1 MTKINRILHLFSQ
14 SCCLVGSCV
23 ILLVGSCT
31 ALRGS
36 NQPLVPTRA
45 YHLRLE
51 LLPGSGEASLYAVL
65 GQTPA
70 ISLMRKAVY
79 LPCIDLRPIQYS
91 LDIRLNDDTQLQY
104 LLTGLRSA
112 GIRVESVERNNP
124 D

>member
-1 MTKINRILHLFSQ
+1 
-14 SCCLVGSCV
+14 
-23 ILLVGSCT
+23 
-31 ALRGS
+31 
-36 NQPLVPTRA
+36 
-45 YHLRLE
+45 
-51 LLPGSGEASLYAVL
+51 
-65 GQTPA
+65 
-70 ISLMRKAVY
+70 MRKAVY